1 MRDKGSH
8 TLTCMLCHAIGYG
21 YIKECACVS
30 ASSSTAKNTPL
41 HLDSQRLTSTTG
53 HLKGVGARQDPTY
66 THYYN
71 RYHSVYFG
79 VAHAFFLRL
88 AAPGAAGGPKERR
101 YARRASLALFT
112 RRLAPIPEL
121 PFRRRCCR
129 RFFPGPISHATACII
144 NNKKSYASR
153 LAPRSPSSGAK
164 DDESPPS

>member
-1 MRDKGSH
+1 M
-8 TLTCMLCHAIGYG
+8 I

-101 YARRASLALFT
+101 DARRASLALFT
-112 RRLAPIPEL
+112 RRYPQIPTEACFVEATFQL
-121 PFRRRCCR
+121 PP
-129 RFFPGPISHATACII
+129 FFPRATIARII
-144 NNKKSYASR
+144 NNKESYANR
-153 LAPRSPSSGAK
+153 LAPRSPSSGEN
-164 DDESPPS
+164 DDESPES